1 MIVVVLWQHYK
12 QKHEALRV
20 IAENELCW
28 YIPGFHEKRKPVRTV
43 RMPSTFRIPI
53 FGEYL
58 GPGQRRVSEL
68 AATAYLISII
78 K

>member
-1 MIVVVLWQHYK
+1 MIVAVLWQHYK

-20 IAENELCW
+20 IAENELVGT
-28 YIPGFHEKRKPVRTV
+28 YLGFLRKENLSAV

-68 AATAYLISII
+68 AATA
-78 K
+78 